1 MLSSTHNVVFTF
13 FGKLQEHFPTLVT
26 LNSSTGLSVELQISR
41 RTPDSAIRS
50 DAFGSERVYPVTS
63 AIGLTVTGDKR
74 QHSAQ

>member
-1 MLSSTHNVVFTF
+1 MLSSAHNVVFTF
-13 FGKLQEHFPTLVT
+13 FAKLQEHFPTLVA
-26 LNSSTGLSVELQISR
+26 LNSSNGLSVALPISR

-50 DAFGSERVYPVTS
+50 DAFGSERVYFVTR